1 MVGLYGFRRMLDR
14 KIKTESREVNPLS
27 IKSRRFQLETFIEGK
42 SKMIKEA
49 LMRDPDQELDYHE
62 QGFDTLLELIEFIYK
77 YPHIFK
83 NESFW

>member
-1 MVGLYGFRRMLDR
+1 
-14 KIKTESREVNPLS
+14 
-27 IKSRRFQLETFIEGK
+27 
-42 SKMIKEA
+42 MIKEA
-49 LMRDPDQELDYHE
+49 LMRGPDQELDYHE